1 MSRRV
6 RATSPRWETL
16 RDQQEAAV
24 AGAIIAIVAEDPS
37 RLTVAEVAQ
46 RAEISRQTFYKQ
58 FVTLEAAVA
67 TTQGRVIAVLGSR
80 IGETLAATPPAANG
94 LERLLQIQE
103 AAFEIFTADP
113 EMLRFTS
120 FYDFSFRVHRMSEA
134 DREQHP
140 LAPSPEGDAG
150 LYDLIRAGQRDG
162 SIDPT
167 LPVEATWRALSTS
180 MLGVIQRLQIQDD
193 WTDGRDEAARETFAT
208 MLAVWRRTLAGR

>member
-6 RATSPRWETL
+6 RAPSPRWETL

-24 AGAIIAIVAEDPS
+24 ARAIIAIVAEDPS
-37 RLTVAEVAQ
+37 RLTVAEIAQ

-67 TTQGRVIAVLGSR
+67 ATQGRVIAVLGSR
-80 IGETLAATPPAANG
+80 IADVATTRPAANG

-103 AAFEIFTADP
+103 AAFEVFTADP
-113 EMLRFTS
+113 AMLRFTS

-150 LYDLIRAGQRDG
+150 LYELIRAGQRDG
-162 SIDPT
+162 SIDPD

-180 MLGVIQRLQIQDD
+180 ILGVIQRLQIQDD

-208 MLAVWRRTLAGR
+208 MLAVWRRTLSSS